1 MPENKKNSSAK
12 KENVGTEPSVE
23 ADGPSDEMSAEEED
37 AFNKIMGEIEGSG
50 DSESGAEE
58 EEAKENDGTVSEE
71 DFAAELEKVVQ
82 EAGADTQE
90 TDDAEPGGDSEEDL
104 DEDQQKAFESIMSQ
118 IEGGGDSEEDTATVD
133 KSEAGKSEEDD
144 GTISEE
150 DFSAELEKIAQQAD
164 ADADESVDSD
174 TDSEAGDDLDEDQQK
189 AFESIMSQIEV
200 GGDSEENPATEKSE
214 TDEPEEGE
222 GTVSEA
228 DFSDDLEKVV
238 RQADAAD
245 ENEPS
250 EDAAETADAEQKEEQ
265 KDDADSDDSLDT
277 DQQEAFESIMAQIEG
292 GKPEEEAP
300 ASEGELEVAVEPE
313 TEAEP
318 AATQAPEAGPPEDE
332 AKKAKEDISAN
343 VDEILK
349 EVAVEEEDDE
359 KTSPPEPTVVESAS
373 EPTSTE
379 PDRKTATDGYKKER
393 LPDGSTSEVKKTVAV
408 PDEQSTGTQPADALV
423 EPQPDIQFKP
433 LPRADFVDNAPK
445 KKAAALRE
453 AGKPAA
459 SKRKKVVL
467 GATAVVLIL
476 VVLSGYRYW
485 RRQPIEDVEPKV
497 VSSETVAPETNIQPE
512 PAPPSPPP
520 APVQPDQHASDQSSL
535 KTVAESLERLR
546 SQLLAKKAEI
556 EELRAYYQ
564 AGIDAEI
571 NGIIDLLKPTNKD
584 SAAMADPRIGL
595 GLSAIQ
601 RRDTYIRKLVRP
613 VDELTWNSEELLY
626 SSRKAELLALMATK
640 TSDIDIDGFIRQSHE
655 LIGKHSRAL
664 EELNI
669 DDVSVSP
676 LSTEAIWN
684 DITSR
689 LPKNPPKAASAGP
702 EVDNDFIS
710 EQICNGDYSQKHKLT
725 VLSPKTARC
734 LAQWKGKD
742 LFLNE
747 LKELEPE
754 AARQLATWKGDWL
767 GLNGIEELSPE
778 SAAHLSRWKGK
789 GLSLNGLS
797 RLSPR
802 VVAILSEWQ
811 GDQIEL
817 VNVKHMAHWENP
829 KTRLFL
835 SEEMNR
841 KRRSAKD

>member
-12 KENVGTEPSVE
+12 KQDLGTESSVE
-23 ADGPSDEMSAEEED
+23 TDGPSDEMSAEEED
-37 AFNKIMGEIEGSG
+37 AFNKIMGEIEGNG
-50 DSESGAEE
+50 DSAQSPEENESG
-58 EEAKENDGTVSEE
+58 KDDGTVSEE

-82 EAGADTQE
+82 QADADSDGSEDSDTDSEAGDE
-90 TDDAEPGGDSEEDL
+90 L

-118 IEGGGDSEEDTATVD
+118 IEGGGDSEEGPSTDEAEAD
-133 KSEAGKSEEDD
+133 KAEEDD
-144 GTISEE
+144 GTVSEE
-150 DFSAELEKIAQQAD
+150 DFSAELEKVVQQAD
-164 ADADESVDSD
+164 ADSDGSEDSD
-174 TDSEAGDDLDEDQQK
+174 TDSEAGDELDEDQQK
-189 AFESIMSQIEV
+189 AFESIMSQIEG
-200 GGDSEENPATEKSE
+200 GGDSEDGPS
-214 TDEPEEGE
+214 TDEAEADKAEEDD
-222 GTVSEA
+222 GTVSEE
-228 DFSDDLEKVV
+228 DFSDELEKVV
-238 RQADAAD
+238 RQADAAN
-245 ENEPS
+245 EGEPS
-250 EDAAETADAEQKEEQ
+250 ENTAETAGSEEKEEN
-265 KDDADSDDSLDT
+265 KEGADADSDESLDK

-292 GKPEEEAP
+292 GKPEAEEP
-300 ASEGELEVAVEPE
+300 EGELEVAVETRPE
-313 TEAEP
+313 KKP
-318 AATQAPEAGPPEDE
+318 AAIQAPDTGLPKDE
-332 AKKAKEDISAN
+332 AHETKEDITAD

-349 EVAVEEEDDE
+349 EVAVEEEDDDE
-359 KTSPPEPTVVESAS
+359 KTSPPAPTVAETDP
-373 EPTSTE
+373 EPTSIE
-379 PDRKTATDGYKKER
+379 QDRKTAKEGDKKEH
-393 LPDGSTSEVKKTVAV
+393 LPAESPSEAKKAAAV
-408 PDEQSTGTQPADALV
+408 QDAPSASTQPAEDLV
-423 EPQPDIQFKP
+423 EPQPDIKFKP
-433 LPRADFVDNAPK
+433 LPRADSVEDAPK

-459 SKRKKVVL
+459 KKWKKIVL
-467 GATAVVLIL
+467 GAATVVLIL
-476 VVLSGYRYW
+476 VFLAGYRYW
-485 RRQPIEDVEPKV
+485 LRKPIEDVEPKV
-497 VSSETVAPETNIQPE
+497 VSSETVVPETSIQPE
-512 PAPPSPPP
+512 PTPPSLPQ
-520 APVQPDQHASDQSSL
+520 APVQPDQHVSDQSSL
-535 KTVAESLERLR
+535 KTAAESLDRLR

-571 NGIIDLLKPTNKD
+571 DGIIDLLKTTNKD

-655 LIGKHSRAL
+655 LIDEHTRAL

-689 LPKNPPKAASAGP
+689 LPKNPPKAAAAGP
-702 EVDNDFIS
+702 NADNNLIS

-725 VLSPKTARC
+725 MLSPKTAGC

-778 SAAHLSRWKGK
+778 SAAHLARWKGK

-817 VNVKHMAHWENP
+817 VNVKHMAHWENS

-841 KRRSAKD
+841 KRRFAKD